1 MEEKVYYYKSYGK
14 IIKSEIEISEFIV
27 NDYVIDDNVDI
38 VVKQGSMPEKIK
50 KQRDEENIAR
60 FYDGN
65 EIWFYIKNVGT
76 YYIKDAKT
84 ILVEPEEGYIF
95 NDLKAFLIW
104 RSMAACLLQKDI
116 VTIHGSAVIINEK
129 AVIFTG
135 RSGSGKST
143 LTAAFRKDTYK
154 FLSDELCV
162 LSIDEDQ
169 YPIVNPGYPQQRLA
183 KNTLEGLGFNCND
196 FIISKESNQMY
207 SVPANNDFVNTP
219 IKLAAIIEIEPCDDI
234 ENVEIEELEG
244 TSKLMGMLKNVYM
257 YWCTK
262 YTGFRKSYYKQC
274 INLAQNVRFL
284 KLKRPKNGFTVNEQ
298 MKLVLEE
305 LVN

>member
-1 MEEKVYYYKSYGK
+1 MGKKNYYYKSYGK
-14 IIKSEIEISEFIV
+14 IIKSEIEISEFIPH
-27 NDYVIDDNVDI
+27 DYVYEDKVDI
-38 VVKQGSMPEKIK
+38 VVKQGNMPENIK
-50 KQRDEENIAR
+50 KKRDEENITR
-60 FYDGN
+60 FYDRN
-65 EIWFYIKNVGT
+65 EIWFYIKEVGT

-84 ILVEPEEGYIF
+84 ILVEPEDGCIF

-104 RSMAACLLQKDI
+104 RSMAACLLQKNI
-116 VTIHGSAVIINEK
+116 VTIHGSAVIINGK

-143 LTAAFRKDTYK
+143 LTAAFRKNTYK

-162 LSIDEDQ
+162 LSIDEDEH
-169 YPIVNPGYPQQRLA
+169 PIVNPGYPQQRLA
-183 KNTLEGLGFNCND
+183 RNTLEGLGFNCND
-196 FIISKESNQMY
+196 FIISKESKEMY
-207 SVPANNDFVNTP
+207 SVPANNDFIAKP

-234 ENVEIEELEG
+234 DTVEIEELEG
-244 TSKLMGMLKNVYM
+244 TSKLMRILKNVYM

-262 YTGFRKSYYKQC
+262 YTGFKKSYYEQC

-284 KLKRPKNGFTVNEQ
+284 KLKRPKVGFTVNEQ

-305 LVN
+305 LAS

>member
-1 MEEKVYYYKSYGK
+1 MGERNYYYKSYGK
-14 IIKSEIEISEFIV
+14 IIKSEIEISEFIPH
-27 NDYVIDDNVDI
+27 DYVDEDKVDI
-38 VVKQGSMPEKIK
+38 VVKKGNMPKNIK
-50 KQRDEENIAR
+50 KQRDEENITR

-65 EIWFYIKNVGT
+65 EIWFYIKDVGT

-84 ILVEPEEGYIF
+84 ILVEPEEGCIF

-104 RSMAACLLQKDI
+104 RSMAACLLQKNI
-116 VTIHGSAVIINEK
+116 VTIHGSAVIINGR

-143 LTAAFRKDTYK
+143 LTAAFRKNTYK

-162 LSIDEDQ
+162 LSIDEDGH
-169 YPIVNPGYPQQRLA
+169 PIVNPGYPQQRLA
-183 KNTLEGLGFNCND
+183 KNTLEGLGFNCDD
-196 FIISKESNQMY
+196 FIISKESKEMY
-207 SVPANNDFVNTP
+207 SVPANNDFIDKP

-234 ENVEIEELEG
+234 NTIEIDELEG
-244 TSKLMGMLKNVYM
+244 TSKLMRMLKNVYM

-262 YTGFRKSYYKQC
+262 YTGFKKSYYEQC

-284 KLKRPKNGFTVNEQ
+284 KLKRPKDGFTVNEQ

-305 LVN
+305 LTS

>member
-1 MEEKVYYYKSYGK
+1 MGERNYYYKSYGK
-14 IIKSEIEISEFIV
+14 IIKSEIEISEFIPH
-27 NDYVIDDNVDI
+27 DYVDEDKVDI
-38 VVKQGSMPEKIK
+38 VVKKGNMPKNIK
-50 KQRDEENIAR
+50 KQRDEENITR

-65 EIWFYIKNVGT
+65 EIWFYIKDVGT

-84 ILVEPEEGYIF
+84 ILVEPEEGCIF

-104 RSMAACLLQKDI
+104 RSMAACLLQKNI
-116 VTIHGSAVIINEK
+116 VTIHGSAVIINGR

-143 LTAAFRKDTYK
+143 LTAAFRKNTYK

-162 LSIDEDQ
+162 LSIDEDGH
-169 YPIVNPGYPQQRLA
+169 PIVNPGYPQQRLA
-183 KNTLEGLGFNCND
+183 KNTLEGLGFNCDD
-196 FIISKESNQMY
+196 FIISKESKEMY
-207 SVPANNDFVNTP
+207 SVPANNDFIDKP

-234 ENVEIEELEG
+234 NTVEIDELEG
-244 TSKLMGMLKNVYM
+244 TSKLMRMLKNIYM

-262 YTGFRKSYYKQC
+262 YTGFKKSYYEQC

-284 KLKRPKNGFTVNEQ
+284 KLKRPKDGFTVNEQ

-305 LVN
+305 LTS

>member
-1 MEEKVYYYKSYGK
+1 MGERNYYYKSYGK
-14 IIKSEIEISEFIV
+14 IIKSEIEISEFIPH
-27 NDYVIDDNVDI
+27 DYVDEDKVDI
-38 VVKQGSMPEKIK
+38 VVKKGNMPKSIK
-50 KQRDEENIAR
+50 KQRDEENITR

-65 EIWFYIKNVGT
+65 EIWFYIKDVGT

-84 ILVEPEEGYIF
+84 ILVEPEEGCIF

-104 RSMAACLLQKDI
+104 RSMAACLLQKNI
-116 VTIHGSAVIINEK
+116 VTIHGSAVIINGR

-143 LTAAFRKDTYK
+143 LTAAFRKNTYK

-162 LSIDEDQ
+162 LSIDEDGH
-169 YPIVNPGYPQQRLA
+169 PIVNPGYPQQRLA
-183 KNTLEGLGFNCND
+183 KNTLEGLGFNCDD
-196 FIISKESNQMY
+196 FIISKESKEMY
-207 SVPANNDFVNTP
+207 SVPANNDFIDKP

-234 ENVEIEELEG
+234 NTIEIDELEG
-244 TSKLMGMLKNVYM
+244 TSKLMRMLKNVYM

-262 YTGFRKSYYKQC
+262 YTGFKKSYYEQC

-284 KLKRPKNGFTVNEQ
+284 KLKRPKDGFTVNEQ

-305 LVN
+305 LTS